1 MPAGPRAGRA
11 AFAARFAQNRAP
23 SFVSRRWRV
32 STGMTISLV
41 RAATMTTPPIAP
53 AQPLP
58 DDALEREL
66 VLVRRARDGD
76 RAAADRL
83 ATESYQKLFASC
95 CRMTGNPETAA
106 DLVQESYRKAWQ
118 SLAGFRG
125 DSRFSTW
132 LFRIAFTTH
141 LKQVRRPRLVV
152 PMTPETEAGFADPE
166 PSPEQEAARRQ
177 RGEQLRHAVALLPD
191 ELRFAVTAHYWAELP
206 VAEIAAAEGLTPM
219 GVRKRLARA
228 FRQIA
233 ATLQE
238 GSR

>member
-1 MPAGPRAGRA
+1 
-11 AFAARFAQNRAP
+11 
-23 SFVSRRWRV
+23 
-32 STGMTISLV
+32 MTISLA
-41 RAATMTTPPIAP
+41 RAATMPTPPIAP
-53 AQPLP
+53 TQPLP
-58 DDALEREL
+58 DDALERER
-66 VLVRRARDGD
+66 VLVRRTRDGN

-83 ATESYQKLFASC
+83 ATESYQKLFACC
-95 CRMTGNPETAA
+95 CRMTGNPESAA

-118 SLAGFRG
+118 SLADFRG

-152 PMTPETEAGFADPE
+152 PIAAEREESFPDPG
-166 PSPEQEAARRQ
+166 PGPEQEAARHE
-177 RGEQLRHAVALLPD
+177 RGEQLRRAVSLLPE

-206 VAEIAAAEGLTPM
+206 VAEIAAAERLTPM

-238 GSR
+238 GPR

>member
-1 MPAGPRAGRA
+1 
-11 AFAARFAQNRAP
+11 
-23 SFVSRRWRV
+23 
-32 STGMTISLV
+32 MTISLAH
-41 RAATMTTPPIAP
+41 AATMSNPPIATTP
-53 AQPLP
+53 PLP
-58 DDALEREL
+58 DDELERERAL
-66 VLVRRARDGD
+66 TRRARDGD

-83 ATESYQKLFASC
+83 ASESYQKLFAAC
-95 CRMTGNPETAA
+95 CRMTGSPDSAA

-118 SLAGFRG
+118 SLGDFRG
-125 DSRFSTW
+125 DSRFATW

-152 PMTPETEAGFADPE
+152 PLAPENEASFPDPA
-166 PSPEQEAARRQ
+166 PSPEQEAARRE
-177 RGEQLRHAVALLPD
+177 RAERLRRAVAALPE

-219 GVRKRLARA
+219 GIRKRLARA

-233 ATLQE
+233 AALEE